1 MDLALLSRKTRGG
14 DREMESKMTV
24 KKLLRRC
31 AKAAP
36 LAAVLAASLALS
48 ACDKCFDFPWD
59 RPGSCKSAGRCPAA
73 TSGCSWRSRSSRPT
87 R

>member
-1 MDLALLSRKTRGG
+1 MKLKD
-14 DREMESKMTV
+14 
-24 KKLLRRC
+24 LLRRC

-59 RPGSCKSAGRCPAA
+59 RSGSCKSGPAP
-73 TSGCSWRSRSSRPT
+73 S
-87 R
+87 

>member
-1 MDLALLSRKTRGG
+1 MKVRD
-14 DREMESKMTV
+14 
-24 KKLLRRC
+24 LLRRC

-59 RPGSCKSAGRCPAA
+59 RPGSCKNGPA
-73 TSGCSWRSRSSRPT
+73 PN
-87 R
+87 